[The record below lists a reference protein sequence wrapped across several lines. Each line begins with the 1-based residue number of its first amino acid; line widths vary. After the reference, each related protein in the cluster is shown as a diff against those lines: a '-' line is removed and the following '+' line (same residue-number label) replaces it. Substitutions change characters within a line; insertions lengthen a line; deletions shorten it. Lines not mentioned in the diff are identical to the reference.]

1 MVAGACF
8 FHTAAC
14 PTRARFA
21 RRSFTE
27 NLSHMTISDLQIERP
42 VDPKA
47 RPQTDA
53 LAPRP
58 TLVKTTFFGENP
70 FASFPPMADP
80 GATGKAPRKSS
91 KKAPSASKLS

>member
-1 MVAGACF
+1 
-8 FHTAAC
+8 
-14 PTRARFA
+14 
-21 RRSFTE
+21 
-27 NLSHMTISDLQIERP
+27 MTISDLQIERP

-47 RPQTDA
+47 RQQADA
-53 LAPRP
+53 LATRP

-91 KKAPSASKLS
+91 KKAPSASKI